1 MRNVVYVNMPAC
13 RIEWRFLKP
22 KFGTRYKSTLSY
34 SKSVFFV
41 RMTFIRT
48 KNTVGPRQRC
58 CTLHD
63 PTLHG
68 RKSVR
73 ADRHF
78 RADDEAIRAKIAI
91 FDKPL
96 AFAALPRRAPVAS
109 LFVER
114 RWQ

>member
-1 MRNVVYVNMPAC
+1 MRNVVYVNMRAC

-22 KFGTRYKSTLSY
+22 KSRTQNKSIPFY
-34 SKSVFFV
+34 SKTVFFV
-41 RMTFIRT
+41 RMPFIRT
-48 KNTVGPRQRC
+48 KNTVSPRQRC
-58 CTLHD
+58 DTLHNQ
-63 PTLHG
+63 TLHG

-96 AFAALPRRAPVAS
+96 SFTALPCRTPVES